1 MAWVEFSLLAALAVL
16 VVMVPGAQALWLMRV
31 RDFRTVLLAPA
42 VGIGL
47 LGLLTFIAAPIG
59 GWSWVYPTGL
69 IALLL
74 AAMILQRAR
83 ERGRATSTAVAGE
96 AVLRGRSSKATLLWA
111 AAGVSVFVAA
121 YMPVFVATV
130 IDPGLPQTLNLADAA
145 FHLTGAKLVA
155 DTGDVS
161 PLTALAEVRTPV
173 AATGVYYP
181 VLWHAFVALL
191 IPLSSVGT
199 ATNAAIVAVG
209 LVFWPISL
217 SALSVSLTRS
227 APSAAFWAPMLA
239 VTSSLF
245 PGSIL
250 FRWSMDPFGMSVP
263 LVASALAVMIWWQR
277 GRQEG
282 AATSRPLL
290 ICFALIFVG
299 AIAAQPSTALLIAVI
314 PLVTLVSALAWSGIN
329 AVRRGAWVRSALSGG
344 TILVLVIVGAVAV
357 KAATRL
363 SYVQSLGSFQRAQL
377 GYWGSLYELARGG
390 PTYPQTATSFL
401 PWAVI
406 CVVGAVWAIWSLRS
420 QAGWIFSGTALA
432 FLLIYMASSGPDNVF
447 RLLTGP
453 WYKDYTRLAV
463 FVIALVAAA
472 AGAAIG
478 TWMGRL
484 FGSTWSGGRFMALAL
499 GSAIA
504 IFAVLSPVLGIG
516 GPRAS
521 YRESIEEGYDLEL
534 DDDTVLSEDAAYLLR
549 SLDGD
554 LPAGSYILGVPSSG
568 AAFAVAFSDQYGFT
582 RWVSDPTV
590 TFLMEN
596 IDSIATDPEVCAAV
610 RESDVSAVLL
620 TDAPAE
626 GEETASSGGL
636 SRLDTSEGFEL
647 IETRGDLTLW
657 RITAC
662 D

>member
-1 MAWVEFSLLAALAVL
+1 
-16 VVMVPGAQALWLMRV
+16 
-31 RDFRTVLLAPA
+31 
-42 VGIGL
+42 
-47 LGLLTFIAAPIG
+47 
-59 GWSWVYPTGL
+59 
-69 IALLL
+69 
-74 AAMILQRAR
+74 
-83 ERGRATSTAVAGE
+83 
-96 AVLRGRSSKATLLWA
+96 
-111 AAGVSVFVAA
+111 
-121 YMPVFVATV
+121 
-130 IDPGLPQTLNLADAA
+130 
-145 FHLTGAKLVA
+145 
-155 DTGDVS
+155 
-161 PLTALAEVRTPV
+161 
-173 AATGVYYP
+173 
-181 VLWHAFVALL
+181 
-191 IPLSSVGT
+191 
-199 ATNAAIVAVG
+199 
-209 LVFWPISL
+209 
-217 SALSVSLTRS
+217 
-227 APSAAFWAPMLA
+227 
-239 VTSSLF
+239 
-245 PGSIL
+245 
-250 FRWSMDPFGMSVP
+250 
-263 LVASALAVMIWWQR
+263 MIWWQR

-484 FGSTWSGGRFMALAL
+484 FGSTWSGGRFGLPA
-499 GSAIA
+499 
-504 IFAVLSPVLGIG
+504 
-516 GPRAS
+516 R
-521 YRESIEEGYDLEL
+521 
-534 DDDTVLSEDAAYLLR
+534 TWCLR
-549 SLDGD
+549 SDF
-554 LPAGSYILGVPSSG
+554 G
-568 AAFAVAFSDQYGFT
+568 A
-582 RWVSDPTV
+582 
-590 TFLMEN
+590 
-596 IDSIATDPEVCAAV
+596 
-610 RESDVSAVLL
+610 
-620 TDAPAE
+620 
-626 GEETASSGGL
+626 
-636 SRLDTSEGFEL
+636 
-647 IETRGDLTLW
+647 LW
-657 RITAC
+657 RGKVGVINSK
-662 D
+662 